1 MRSWV
6 HDVLGVVISSTRRA
20 QSPECVHKA
29 LYAIA
34 CTKPCMRAQCVFPF
48 EVKRNTWH
56 PKGFQK
62 VFTWLCIQTMTTDM
76 RWIHSVSCP
85 CWIPAI
91 VARFYYTCTAMQGVR
106 IIWCLFICSKCAS
119 LHDFLDDETTSNEN
133 VLGILLRRCRGISA
147 FQMHF
152 SLMKTQPICDWP
164 GFQSTQIY
172 V

>member
-1 MRSWV
+1 MNFVIIIILKSYALHAIYKYAIIILVISLNFEFLCKMRSWV

-76 RWIHSVSCP
+76 RWIHSVSESRVHVRYLPLWLVSSIRVQP
-85 CWIPAI
+85 CRAC
-91 VARFYYTCTAMQGVR
+91 VLYDAYLYAQSARLCMTF
-106 IIWCLFICSKCAS
+106 
-119 LHDFLDDETTSNEN
+119 
-133 VLGILLRRCRGISA
+133 
-147 FQMHF
+147 
-152 SLMKTQPICDWP
+152 
-164 GFQSTQIY
+164 
-172 V
+172 

>member
-6 HDVLGVVISSTRRA
+6 HDVLGVVNSRTRRA

-76 RWIHSVSCP
+76 RWIHSVSESRVHVRYLYSHAGRAYYMMLIYMLKVRVFAWLSRRRNHVKWKCLRHL
-85 CWIPAI
+85 
-91 VARFYYTCTAMQGVR
+91 VAA
-106 IIWCLFICSKCAS
+106 L
-119 LHDFLDDETTSNEN
+119 
-133 VLGILLRRCRGISA
+133 
-147 FQMHF
+147 
-152 SLMKTQPICDWP
+152 
-164 GFQSTQIY
+164 
-172 V
+172 